1 MKNVKLKFYGLGYNE
16 YFQAT
21 ICIYDD
27 NKLIYEGQ
35 TYNGLLCI
43 CLGQNKKYKI
53 IATTLNEVLEKYLYI
68 GNMDIY
74 YFFFNRSIISNRT
87 VTFALK
93 DYYYNLPIERGKL
106 ILWQR

>member
-27 NKLIYEGQ
+27 NKLIYDGQ

-53 IATTLNEVLEKYLYI
+53 IAKSLNEALIRYI
-68 GNMDIY
+68 YVDNIDNY
-74 YFFFNRSIISNRT
+74 YFFFNRSLINTMPI
-87 VTFALK
+87 TFTLK
-93 DYYYNLPIERGKL
+93 DYYYNLPIERGEL